1 MVHLMVITYRLFMHT
16 FCVFSKRQ
24 PLTLTEYLKVDIP
37 SNAKIYI
44 FIYTP
49 KPQSTFGIMPFWNI

>member
-49 KPQSTFGIMPFWNI
+49 KPQSTF